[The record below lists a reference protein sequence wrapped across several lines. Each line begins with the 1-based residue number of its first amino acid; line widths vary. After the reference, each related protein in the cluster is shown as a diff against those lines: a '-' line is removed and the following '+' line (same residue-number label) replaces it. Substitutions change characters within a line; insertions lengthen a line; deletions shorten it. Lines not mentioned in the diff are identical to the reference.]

1 MPGFELN
8 LDLIR
13 KLTSPTSVKGSWT
26 GEVKGIASLG
36 TAEAGDLSFLSGK
49 KYRKTVPDCKASVLI
64 LPEDYEGEPVDDQ
77 IYLMHG
83 NPSRAIDLVCEHI
96 QRQLSPKPDAGV
108 HETAWI
114 HSSVEIPD
122 SVYVGPFAVI
132 EEGAKVG
139 EQSEIHAH
147 AHLGRYSEF
156 GANSILKPRAAVM
169 DYCRVGNDCVIHTGA
184 VVGAEGFGYETI
196 DGQHLRSPQVGIAVL
211 EDRVDVGANTTID
224 RARFDE
230 TRIGQGTKIDNQ
242 VQIAH
247 NVTIGKGCFLAAQVG
262 IAGSAA
268 IGDFVLLGGKAGV
281 SGHLTVGDFCQIGGS
296 TAVYSNLPAKSFVSG
311 DPAMPYF
318 LAQKFN
324 VLRKKLPDL
333 FRRVD
338 KLEEIQPPSDL

>member
-8 LDLIR
+8 LDLIL
-13 KLTSPTSVKGSWT
+13 KLTSPTSVKGSWK
-26 GEVKGIASLG
+26 GEINGIASLSS
-36 TAEAGDLSFLSGK
+36 AQAGDLSFLSGK
-49 KYRKTVPDCKASVLI
+49 KYRKSVPDCNASVLI
-64 LPEDYEGEPVDDQ
+64 LPDDYEKEPREHQ
-77 IYLMHG
+77 IYLLHG
-83 NPSRAIDLVCEHI
+83 NPSRAIDLICEHI
-96 QRQLSPKPDAGV
+96 QRQLSPRPASGV
-108 HETAWI
+108 HETAYV
-114 HSSVEIPD
+114 HSSVQIPD
-122 SVYVGPFAVI
+122 SVFVGPFAVL

-139 EQSEIHAH
+139 EQTEIHAH
-147 AHLGRYSEF
+147 AHLGRFSEL
-156 GANSILKPRAAVM
+156 GSGTVLKPRSTVM

-184 VVGAEGFGYETI
+184 VIGSEGFGYETV
-196 DGQHLRSPQVGIAVL
+196 DGQHLRSPQIGIAVL
-211 EDRVDVGANTTID
+211 EDHVDVGANTTID

-247 NVTIGKGCFLAAQVG
+247 NVIIGKGCFLAAQVG
-262 IAGSAA
+262 IAGSTT
-268 IGDFVLLGGKAGV
+268 IGDFVLLGGKSGV

-338 KLEEIQPPSDL
+338 KLEKNHPPSDL